1 MSTALTQHIM
11 RRRPSKEEWL
21 AYDTI
26 NRLVT
31 RRPHLSEQFASHLE
45 AADRRMIELVAIETR
60 RKGAR
65 ND

>member
-11 RRRPSKEEWL
+11 RRRPIKEEWL

-31 RRPHLSEQFASHLE
+31 PHPHLSEQFAPHLR
-45 AADRRMIELVAIETR
+45 AADRRMTELVAIETR

-65 ND
+65 NA